1 MNATTEQLAEIVS
14 RARGSDTGRAQ
25 VRDAVLDCFGCILTG
40 AESEV
45 AKRVASALNVGSS
58 GSAAVYGTTMR
69 TAPGMAALINAVA
82 GHAYDFDDYEDPGN
96 SHPTVVLLPAIA
108 AACNGRKVPGQSV
121 LGAYLAGFEVIARIG
136 QKVNLD
142 HYNRGFHS
150 TATIGAIGASA
161 AVANLLQL
169 NVSETMHALSLAVS
183 QASGYTLQFGTDAKP
198 LQAGLAARAGYES
211 ACLARAGATA
221 HTQIIE
227 SERGFAGLMC
237 SAAIDLDAE
246 TLGAPW
252 AVSEYGIFIK
262 PWPAC
267 SYIHR
272 LMTAA
277 SAVYPKIAG
286 RADQITRIEVALV
299 DFHRQILP
307 YDTPVRR
314 DQALFSIPA
323 CVAQIL
329 IAGDLLL
336 QHCESFFWTAPQ
348 VERLMRLTRVTAHPP
363 VNPNLNMDPD
373 LPDQL
378 VVHLGDE
385 VIAQE
390 CAHALGTLQNPLS
403 EAMLARKF
411 STNTG
416 LPDAIFERLS
426 NWPQCEDFAA
436 ELDFAAASCSQSHAS

>member
-1 MNATTEQLAEIVS
+1 MSATAQLAEFVAS
-14 RARGSDTGRAQ
+14 ATGSHTGAEQ
-25 VRDAVLDCFGCILTG
+25 VRDAVLDCFGCILMG

-45 AKRVASALNVGSS
+45 ARRAASALDSSSNGSVP
-58 GSAAVYGTTMR
+58 VYGTPIR
-69 TAPGMAALINAVA
+69 TAPGTAALINAVA

-96 SHPTVVLLPAIA
+96 SHPSVVLLPAIA
-108 AACNGRKVPGQSV
+108 AACNGRKVSGQAV
-121 LGAYLAGFEVIARIG
+121 LDAYFAGFEVIARIG
-136 QKVNLD
+136 QKANMD

-150 TATIGAIGASA
+150 TATIGAIGAA
-161 AVANLLQL
+161 AATANLLRL
-169 NVSETMHALSLAVS
+169 NAFETRHALSLSAS

-221 HTQIIE
+221 HAQIIE
-227 SERGFAGLMC
+227 SDRGFAGLMC
-237 SAAIDLDAE
+237 NAMIDIDAE
-246 TLGAPW
+246 IFGKPS
-252 AVSEYGIFIK
+252 AVAEYGIFIK

-286 RADQITRIEVALV
+286 RAHEITGIEVALV

-307 YDTPVRR
+307 YDTPARR

-323 CVAQIL
+323 CVAQVL
-329 IAGDLLL
+329 AAGDLTLG
-336 QHCESFFWTAPQ
+336 HCESLFWTAPQ
-348 VERLMRLTRVTAHPP
+348 VKRFMRLMRVITHPP
-363 VNPNLNMDPD
+363 VNPDLNMDPD

-378 VVHLGDE
+378 VIRLGDE
-385 VIAQE
+385 VIVQA

-411 STNTG
+411 CANTG
-416 LPDAIFERLS
+416 LPDTIFARLA
-426 NWPQCEDFAA
+426 NWPQCDDFAL
-436 ELDFAAASCSQSHAS
+436 ELDVAAAACSQLRTE